1 MPLSLHSHSKRIEC
15 GFHLSRVSHYLFIDR
30 IGWITMGKWIDER
43 AWTVA
48 MYICYILGFIVLSV
62 AGYNYA
68 MRMMGDTTLFMK
80 VVVLLCIC
88 LFVALIVSLIFSIF
102 ITPVSELLNRLLLY
116 WFHCKQ
122 NHANTQDIAEVNEE
136 REVNTDN
143 AIESDTVVPESN
155 NAIESDTIVPESN
168 ENQTAP
174 KEEVN
179 ADLQREDMKKEFMAK
194 YVKFDC
200 QELPIYEVF
209 ESLFDQEKSGAFA
222 ARAFKCAFN
231 SLNWL
236 KEFPGYNDA
245 VRLFPHKDAIKGS
258 KSNYSNANNNKN
270 YSEEIIE
277 ETKSLL
283 EDKLNELKAKA
294 ENQQN

>member
-1 MPLSLHSHSKRIEC
+1 
-15 GFHLSRVSHYLFIDR
+15 
-30 IGWITMGKWIDER
+30 MGKWIDER

-116 WFHCKQ
+116 WFHRKQ

-209 ESLFDQEKSGAFA
+209 ESLFDQEKSGTFA
-222 ARAFKCAFN
+222 ARAFKCAL
-231 SLNWL
+231 SAPNWL
-236 KEFPGYNDA
+236 NNYPGYTDA
-245 VRLFPHKDAIKGS
+245 RRLFPHEDAIKGT
-258 KSNYSNANNNKN
+258 KSNYSNANNEKN
-270 YSEEIIE
+270 CSKEIM
-277 ETKSLL
+277 ETIKKLH
-283 EDKLNELKAKA
+283 EDKLKEMRDKS
-294 ENQQN
+294 ETQQN

>member
-1 MPLSLHSHSKRIEC
+1 
-15 GFHLSRVSHYLFIDR
+15 
-30 IGWITMGKWIDER
+30 MGKWIDER

-116 WFHCKQ
+116 WFHRKQ

-222 ARAFKCAFN
+222 ARAFKCSFN
-231 SLNWL
+231 SLN
-236 KEFPGYNDA
+236 
-245 VRLFPHKDAIKGS
+245 
-258 KSNYSNANNNKN
+258 
-270 YSEEIIE
+270 
-277 ETKSLL
+277 
-283 EDKLNELKAKA
+283 
-294 ENQQN
+294 

>member
-1 MPLSLHSHSKRIEC
+1 
-15 GFHLSRVSHYLFIDR
+15 
-30 IGWITMGKWIDER
+30 MGKWIDER

-209 ESLFDQEKSGAFA
+209 ESLFDQEKSGVFA

-245 VRLFPHKDAIKGS
+245 VRLFPNKDAIKGS

>member
-1 MPLSLHSHSKRIEC
+1 
-15 GFHLSRVSHYLFIDR
+15 
-30 IGWITMGKWIDER
+30 MGKWIDER

-116 WFHCKQ
+116 WFHRKQ

-179 ADLQREDMKKEFMAK
+179 ADLQRKDMKKEFMAK

-222 ARAFKCAFN
+222 ARAFKCSFN
-231 SLNWL
+231 NLNWL

-245 VRLFPHKDAIKGS
+245 VRLFPNKDAIKGS

>member
-116 WFHCKQ
+116 WFHRKQ

-143 AIESDTVVPESN
+143 AIESDTVVPGSDN
-155 NAIESDTIVPESN
+155 NQVVAE
-168 ENQTAP
+168 P
-174 KEEVN
+174 KEEIN
-179 ADLQREDMKKEFMAK
+179 ADLQREDLRKDFLAE
-194 YVKFDC
+194 YVRFDC

-209 ESLFDQEKSGAFA
+209 ESLFDQEQSGAFA
-222 ARAFKCAFN
+222 ARAFKCAL
-231 SLNWL
+231 SDPNWL
-236 KEFPGYNDA
+236 KAYPGYKDA
-245 VRLFPHKDAIKGS
+245 QRLFPHKDAIKGN
-258 KSNYSNANNNKN
+258 KSNYSNANNNALSPAK
-270 YSEEIIE
+270 
-277 ETKSLL
+277 
-283 EDKLNELKAKA
+283 EDKIKTILQDKFNELNPSSTDGQA
-294 ENQQN
+294 

>member
-1 MPLSLHSHSKRIEC
+1 
-15 GFHLSRVSHYLFIDR
+15 
-30 IGWITMGKWIDER
+30 
-43 AWTVA
+43 
-48 MYICYILGFIVLSV
+48 
-62 AGYNYA
+62 
-68 MRMMGDTTLFMK
+68 
-80 VVVLLCIC
+80 
-88 LFVALIVSLIFSIF
+88 
-102 ITPVSELLNRLLLY
+102 
-116 WFHCKQ
+116 
-122 NHANTQDIAEVNEE
+122 
-136 REVNTDN
+136 
-143 AIESDTVVPESN
+143 
-155 NAIESDTIVPESN
+155 
-168 ENQTAP
+168 
-174 KEEVN
+174 
-179 ADLQREDMKKEFMAK
+179 MKKEFMAK

-209 ESLFDQEKSGAFA
+209 ESLFDQENSGAFA
-222 ARAFKCAFN
+222 ARAFKCSFN

-245 VRLFPHKDAIKGS
+245 VRLFPNKDAIKGS

>member
-1 MPLSLHSHSKRIEC
+1 MS
-15 GFHLSRVSHYLFIDR
+15 
-30 IGWITMGKWIDER
+30 KWIDER
-43 AWTVA
+43 TWSVA
-48 MYICYILGFIVLSV
+48 MYICYILCFIVLSV
-62 AGYNYA
+62 AGYNYT
-68 MRMMGDTTLFMK
+68 MSIMGDATLFMR
-80 VVVLLCIC
+80 VVVLLCIS

-116 WFHCKQ
+116 WFHRKQ
-122 NHANTQDIAEVNEE
+122 NHSNTQDIAEVNEE

-143 AIESDTVVPESN
+143 AIESDTLVPESN
-155 NAIESDTIVPESN
+155 NAIERDTEVPESDN
-168 ENQTAP
+168 NQVVAEP
-174 KEEVN
+174 KAKIN
-179 ADLQREDMKKEFMAK
+179 ADQLRENLKKEFMAK

-222 ARAFKCAFN
+222 ARAFKCSFN

-245 VRLFPHKDAIKGS
+245 VRLFPHKDAIKGT

-270 YSEEIIE
+270 YSKEILE
-277 ETKSLL
+277 GTKSLL
-283 EDKLNELKAKA
+283 NDKLEELKAKSA
-294 ENQQN
+294 NQN

>member
-1 MPLSLHSHSKRIEC
+1 M
-15 GFHLSRVSHYLFIDR
+15 
-30 IGWITMGKWIDER
+30 
-43 AWTVA
+43 TVFSGGT
-48 MYICYILGFIVLSV
+48 CSVLS
-62 AGYNYA
+62 
-68 MRMMGDTTLFMK
+68 
-80 VVVLLCIC
+80 
-88 LFVALIVSLIFSIF
+88 
-102 ITPVSELLNRLLLY
+102 RLLLY
-116 WFHCKQ
+116 WFHRKQ

-155 NAIESDTIVPESN
+155 

-179 ADLQREDMKKEFMAK
+179 ADLQREDVKKEFMAK

-222 ARAFKCAFN
+222 ARAFKCSFN

-245 VRLFPHKDAIKGS
+245 VRLFPHKDAIKGT

-270 YSEEIIE
+270 YSKEILE
-277 ETKSLL
+277 GTKSLL
-283 EDKLNELKAKA
+283 NDKLEELKTKS

>member
-1 MPLSLHSHSKRIEC
+1 
-15 GFHLSRVSHYLFIDR
+15 
-30 IGWITMGKWIDER
+30 MGKWIDER

-116 WFHCKQ
+116 WFHRKQ

-222 ARAFKCAFN
+222 ARAFKCSFN

-236 KEFPGYNDA
+236 KEFPSYNDA
-245 VRLFPHKDAIKGS
+245 VRLFPHKDAIKGT

-270 YSEEIIE
+270 YSKEILE
-277 ETKSLL
+277 GTKSLL
-283 EDKLNELKAKA
+283 NDKLEELKTKS

>member
-1 MPLSLHSHSKRIEC
+1 
-15 GFHLSRVSHYLFIDR
+15 
-30 IGWITMGKWIDER
+30 MGKWIDER

-116 WFHCKQ
+116 WFHRKQ

-179 ADLQREDMKKEFMAK
+179 ADLQREDMKKE
-194 YVKFDC
+194 
-200 QELPIYEVF
+200 
-209 ESLFDQEKSGAFA
+209 
-222 ARAFKCAFN
+222 
-231 SLNWL
+231 
-236 KEFPGYNDA
+236 
-245 VRLFPHKDAIKGS
+245 VRRFLG
-258 KSNYSNANNNKN
+258 
-270 YSEEIIE
+270 
-277 ETKSLL
+277 L
-283 EDKLNELKAKA
+283 
-294 ENQQN
+294 